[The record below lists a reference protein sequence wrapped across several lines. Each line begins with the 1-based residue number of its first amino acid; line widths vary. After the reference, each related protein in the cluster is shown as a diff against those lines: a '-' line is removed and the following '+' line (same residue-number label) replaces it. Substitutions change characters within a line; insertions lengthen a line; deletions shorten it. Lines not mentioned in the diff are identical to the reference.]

1 MKKRYEKPTMMVV
14 PLNGRTQLL
23 AGSGDPDY
31 WGYAP
36 GIGTDENKLA

>member
-23 AGSGDPDY
+23 AGSGGDDY

-36 GIGTDENKLA
+36 AIGTDENKLA